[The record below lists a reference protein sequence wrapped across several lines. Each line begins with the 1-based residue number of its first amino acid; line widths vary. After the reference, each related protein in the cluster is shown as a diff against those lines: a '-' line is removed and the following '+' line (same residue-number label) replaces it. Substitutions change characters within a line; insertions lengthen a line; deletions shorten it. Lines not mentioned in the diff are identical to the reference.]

1 MKGEIFLEMRG
12 IKKSFGNQV
21 VLRGVDLD
29 VRRGEVLVLLGGSG
43 GGKSVLMK
51 HMVGLLQPDEGTVT
65 LEGKV
70 ISDLSERDL
79 SWARKKIS
87 MMFQSG
93 ALFDSMTVAEN
104 VAFPMQEA
112 GLRDRDEL
120 SRRVSE
126 ALEIVHLEGQEDK
139 MPATLSGGMRKR
151 VALARAVVEEPCCVL
166 YDEPH
171 AGLDPVT
178 GDSIDRLIKD
188 LANEHGIT
196 NVVITHEMRSAF
208 RIADRLVFMKDG
220 LVYWEGTPD
229 ELKACQDPVLVNF
242 VEGRSQDSDL
252 LFRLRAGIVT
262 LWRLIP
268 KKPRRLLG
276 AFYFSGLRCL
286 EQSSSC
292 LGISVIYSRSA
303 MK

>member
-12 IKKSFGNQV
+12 IKKSFGDQV

-29 VRRGEVLVLLGGSG
+29 VRRGEILVLLGGSG

-70 ISDLSERDL
+70 ISDLSEREL

-112 GLRDRDEL
+112 GVSDRDEL

-126 ALEIVHLEGQEDK
+126 ALKIVHLEGQEDK

-188 LANEHGIT
+188 LSDEHGIT

-208 RIADRLVFMKDG
+208 RIADRLVFMRDG

-229 ELKACQDPVLVNF
+229 ELKDSKDPVLVNF

-252 LFRLRAGIVT
+252 
-262 LWRLIP
+262 
-268 KKPRRLLG
+268 
-276 AFYFSGLRCL
+276 
-286 EQSSSC
+286 
-292 LGISVIYSRSA
+292 
-303 MK
+303 

>member
-12 IKKSFGNQV
+12 IKKSFGDQV

-29 VRRGEVLVLLGGSG
+29 ISRGEVLVLLGGSG

-126 ALEIVHLEGQEDK
+126 ALKIVRIEGQEDK
-139 MPATLSGGMRKR
+139 MPAALSGGMRKR

-229 ELKACQDPVLVNF
+229 ELKDSKDPILVNF
-242 VEGRSQDSDL
+242 VEWRSQDSDL
-252 LFRLRAGIVT
+252 
-262 LWRLIP
+262 
-268 KKPRRLLG
+268 
-276 AFYFSGLRCL
+276 
-286 EQSSSC
+286 
-292 LGISVIYSRSA
+292 
-303 MK
+303 

>member
-12 IKKSFGNQV
+12 IKKSFGDQV

-252 LFRLRAGIVT
+252 
-262 LWRLIP
+262 
-268 KKPRRLLG
+268 
-276 AFYFSGLRCL
+276 
-286 EQSSSC
+286 
-292 LGISVIYSRSA
+292 
-303 MK
+303 

>member
-1 MKGEIFLEMRG
+1 
-12 IKKSFGNQV
+12 SFGNQV

-220 LVYWEGTPD
+220 LVYWEGTPG

-252 LFRLRAGIVT
+252 
-262 LWRLIP
+262 
-268 KKPRRLLG
+268 
-276 AFYFSGLRCL
+276 
-286 EQSSSC
+286 
-292 LGISVIYSRSA
+292 
-303 MK
+303 

>member
-1 MKGEIFLEMRG
+1 MKGDNFLKMRG
-12 IKKSFGNQV
+12 IKKSFGDQV

-70 ISDLSERDL
+70 ISDLSEREL

-87 MMFQSG
+87 IMFQGG

-104 VAFPMQEA
+104 IAFPMQEA
-112 GLRDRDEL
+112 GVRDRDEL
-120 SRRVSE
+120 FRRVSE
-126 ALEIVHLEGQEDK
+126 ALKIVHLEGQEDK
-139 MPATLSGGMRKR
+139 MPAALSGGMRKR

-178 GDSIDRLIKD
+178 GDSIDRLIRD
-188 LANEHGIT
+188 LAKEHGIT

-220 LVYWEGTPD
+220 LIYWEGTPD
-229 ELKACQDPVLVNF
+229 ELKASKDSVLVNF
-242 VEGRSQDSDL
+242 VEGRSQDWDL
-252 LFRLRAGIVT
+252 
-262 LWRLIP
+262 
-268 KKPRRLLG
+268 
-276 AFYFSGLRCL
+276 
-286 EQSSSC
+286 
-292 LGISVIYSRSA
+292 
-303 MK
+303 

>member
-1 MKGEIFLEMRG
+1 
-12 IKKSFGNQV
+12 
-21 VLRGVDLD
+21 
-29 VRRGEVLVLLGGSG
+29 
-43 GGKSVLMK
+43 MK

-208 RIADRLVFMKDG
+208 RIADRLIFMKDG

-229 ELKACQDPVLVNF
+229 ELKDSKDPILVNF

-252 LFRLRAGIVT
+252 
-262 LWRLIP
+262 
-268 KKPRRLLG
+268 
-276 AFYFSGLRCL
+276 
-286 EQSSSC
+286 
-292 LGISVIYSRSA
+292 
-303 MK
+303 

>member
-29 VRRGEVLVLLGGSG
+29 VRRGEILVLLGGSG

-220 LVYWEGTPD
+220 LVYWEGTPG

-252 LFRLRAGIVT
+252 
-262 LWRLIP
+262 
-268 KKPRRLLG
+268 
-276 AFYFSGLRCL
+276 
-286 EQSSSC
+286 
-292 LGISVIYSRSA
+292 
-303 MK
+303 

>member
-12 IKKSFGNQV
+12 IKKSFGDQV

-220 LVYWEGTPD
+220 LIYWEGTPD
-229 ELKACQDPVLVNF
+229 ELKACQDPVLVIF

-252 LFRLRAGIVT
+252 
-262 LWRLIP
+262 
-268 KKPRRLLG
+268 
-276 AFYFSGLRCL
+276 
-286 EQSSSC
+286 
-292 LGISVIYSRSA
+292 
-303 MK
+303 

>member
-1 MKGEIFLEMRG
+1 MNGDNFLKMRG
-12 IKKSFGNQV
+12 IKKSFGDQV

-70 ISDLSERDL
+70 ISDLSEREL

-87 MMFQSG
+87 IMFQGG

-112 GLRDRDEL
+112 GVRDRDEL
-120 SRRVSE
+120 FRRVSE
-126 ALEIVHLEGQEDK
+126 ALKIVHLEGQEDK
-139 MPATLSGGMRKR
+139 MPAALSGGMRKR

-178 GDSIDRLIKD
+178 GDSIDRLIRD
-188 LANEHGIT
+188 LAKEHGIT

-220 LVYWEGTPD
+220 LIYWEGTPD
-229 ELKACQDPVLVNF
+229 ELKASKDSVLVNF

-252 LFRLRAGIVT
+252 
-262 LWRLIP
+262 
-268 KKPRRLLG
+268 
-276 AFYFSGLRCL
+276 
-286 EQSSSC
+286 
-292 LGISVIYSRSA
+292 
-303 MK
+303 

>member
-1 MKGEIFLEMRG
+1 KGEIFLEMRG
-12 IKKSFGNQV
+12 IKKSFGDQV

-220 LVYWEGTPD
+220 LIYWEGTPD

-252 LFRLRAGIVT
+252 
-262 LWRLIP
+262 
-268 KKPRRLLG
+268 
-276 AFYFSGLRCL
+276 
-286 EQSSSC
+286 
-292 LGISVIYSRSA
+292 
-303 MK
+303 

>member
-12 IKKSFGNQV
+12 IKKSFGDQV

-220 LVYWEGTPD
+220 LIYWEGTPD

-252 LFRLRAGIVT
+252 
-262 LWRLIP
+262 
-268 KKPRRLLG
+268 
-276 AFYFSGLRCL
+276 
-286 EQSSSC
+286 
-292 LGISVIYSRSA
+292 
-303 MK
+303 

>member
-12 IKKSFGNQV
+12 IKKSFGDQV

-29 VRRGEVLVLLGGSG
+29 VRRGEILVLLGGSG

-220 LVYWEGTPD
+220 LVYWEGTPG

-252 LFRLRAGIVT
+252 
-262 LWRLIP
+262 
-268 KKPRRLLG
+268 
-276 AFYFSGLRCL
+276 
-286 EQSSSC
+286 
-292 LGISVIYSRSA
+292 
-303 MK
+303 

>member
-12 IKKSFGNQV
+12 IKKSFGDQV

-126 ALEIVHLEGQEDK
+126 ALKIVHLEGQEDK

-220 LVYWEGTPD
+220 LIYWEGTPD

-252 LFRLRAGIVT
+252 
-262 LWRLIP
+262 
-268 KKPRRLLG
+268 
-276 AFYFSGLRCL
+276 
-286 EQSSSC
+286 
-292 LGISVIYSRSA
+292 
-303 MK
+303 

>member
-1 MKGEIFLEMRG
+1 MKGDNFLEMRG
-12 IKKSFGNQV
+12 IKKSFGDQV

-29 VRRGEVLVLLGGSG
+29 VRRGEILVLLGGSG

-70 ISDLSERDL
+70 ISDLSERGL

-87 MMFQSG
+87 IMFQGG

-104 VAFPMQEA
+104 IAFPMQEA
-112 GLRDRDEL
+112 GVRDRDEL
-120 SRRVSE
+120 FRRVSD
-126 ALEIVHLEGQEDK
+126 ALKIVHLEGQEDK
-139 MPATLSGGMRKR
+139 MPAALSGGMRKR

-178 GDSIDRLIKD
+178 GDSIDRLIRD
-188 LANEHGIT
+188 LAKEHGIT

-220 LVYWEGTPD
+220 LIYWEGTPD
-229 ELKACQDPVLVNF
+229 ELKASKDSVLVNF
-242 VEGRSQDSDL
+242 VEGRSQDWDL
-252 LFRLRAGIVT
+252 
-262 LWRLIP
+262 
-268 KKPRRLLG
+268 
-276 AFYFSGLRCL
+276 
-286 EQSSSC
+286 
-292 LGISVIYSRSA
+292 
-303 MK
+303 

>member
-29 VRRGEVLVLLGGSG
+29 VRRGEVLDLLGGSG

-220 LVYWEGTPD
+220 LVYWEGTPG

-252 LFRLRAGIVT
+252 
-262 LWRLIP
+262 
-268 KKPRRLLG
+268 
-276 AFYFSGLRCL
+276 
-286 EQSSSC
+286 
-292 LGISVIYSRSA
+292 
-303 MK
+303 

>member
-12 IKKSFGNQV
+12 IKKSFGDQV

-29 VRRGEVLVLLGGSG
+29 IRRGEVLVLLGGSG

-51 HMVGLLQPDEGTVT
+51 HIVGLLQPDEGTVT

-93 ALFDSMTVAEN
+93 ALFDSMTVTEN

-126 ALEIVHLEGQEDK
+126 ALKIVRLEGQEDK
-139 MPATLSGGMRKR
+139 MPAALSGGMRKR

-188 LANEHGIT
+188 LANERGIT

-229 ELKACQDPVLVNF
+229 ELKDSKDPILVNF

-252 LFRLRAGIVT
+252 
-262 LWRLIP
+262 
-268 KKPRRLLG
+268 
-276 AFYFSGLRCL
+276 
-286 EQSSSC
+286 
-292 LGISVIYSRSA
+292 
-303 MK
+303 

>member
-1 MKGEIFLEMRG
+1 MNGDNFLKMRG
-12 IKKSFGNQV
+12 IKKSFGDQV

-70 ISDLSERDL
+70 ISDLSEREL

-87 MMFQSG
+87 IMFQGG

-104 VAFPMQEA
+104 IAFPMQEA
-112 GLRDRDEL
+112 GVRDRDEL
-120 SRRVSE
+120 FRRVSD
-126 ALEIVHLEGQEDK
+126 ALKIVHLEGQEDK
-139 MPATLSGGMRKR
+139 MPAALSGGMRKR

-178 GDSIDRLIKD
+178 GDSIDRLIRG
-188 LANEHGIT
+188 LAKEHGIT

-220 LVYWEGTPD
+220 LIYWEGTPD
-229 ELKACQDPVLVNF
+229 ELKASKDSVLVNF
-242 VEGRSQDSDL
+242 VEGRSQDWDL
-252 LFRLRAGIVT
+252 
-262 LWRLIP
+262 
-268 KKPRRLLG
+268 
-276 AFYFSGLRCL
+276 
-286 EQSSSC
+286 
-292 LGISVIYSRSA
+292 
-303 MK
+303 

>member
-12 IKKSFGNQV
+12 IKKSFGDQV

-29 VRRGEVLVLLGGSG
+29 VRRGEILVLLGGSG

-70 ISDLSERDL
+70 ISDLSEREL

-112 GLRDRDEL
+112 GVRDRDEL

-126 ALEIVHLEGQEDK
+126 ALKIVHLEGQEDK

-178 GDSIDRLIKD
+178 GDSIDRLIRD

-229 ELKACQDPVLVNF
+229 ELKASKDPVLVNF

-252 LFRLRAGIVT
+252 
-262 LWRLIP
+262 
-268 KKPRRLLG
+268 
-276 AFYFSGLRCL
+276 
-286 EQSSSC
+286 
-292 LGISVIYSRSA
+292 
-303 MK
+303 

>member
-1 MKGEIFLEMRG
+1 MKGDNFLKMRG
-12 IKKSFGNQV
+12 IKKSFGDQV

-65 LEGKV
+65 LEGRV
-70 ISDLSERDL
+70 ISDLSEREL

-87 MMFQSG
+87 IMFQGG

-112 GLRDRDEL
+112 GVRDRDEL
-120 SRRVSE
+120 FRRVSE
-126 ALEIVHLEGQEDK
+126 ALKIVHLEGQEDK
-139 MPATLSGGMRKR
+139 MPSALSGGMRKR

-178 GDSIDRLIKD
+178 GDSIDRLIRD
-188 LANEHGIT
+188 LAKEHGIT

-220 LVYWEGTPD
+220 LIYWEGTPD
-229 ELKACQDPVLVNF
+229 ELKASKDSVLVNF

-252 LFRLRAGIVT
+252 
-262 LWRLIP
+262 
-268 KKPRRLLG
+268 
-276 AFYFSGLRCL
+276 
-286 EQSSSC
+286 
-292 LGISVIYSRSA
+292 
-303 MK
+303 

>member
-12 IKKSFGNQV
+12 IKKSFGDQV

-208 RIADRLVFMKDG
+208 RIADRFVFMKDG
-220 LVYWEGTPD
+220 LVYWEGTPG

-252 LFRLRAGIVT
+252 
-262 LWRLIP
+262 
-268 KKPRRLLG
+268 
-276 AFYFSGLRCL
+276 
-286 EQSSSC
+286 
-292 LGISVIYSRSA
+292 
-303 MK
+303 

>member
-12 IKKSFGNQV
+12 IKKSFGDQV

-29 VRRGEVLVLLGGSG
+29 IRRGEVLVLLGGSG

-93 ALFDSMTVAEN
+93 ALFYSMTVAEN

-126 ALEIVHLEGQEDK
+126 ALKIVRLEGQEDK
-139 MPATLSGGMRKR
+139 MPAALSGGMRKR

-252 LFRLRAGIVT
+252 
-262 LWRLIP
+262 
-268 KKPRRLLG
+268 
-276 AFYFSGLRCL
+276 
-286 EQSSSC
+286 
-292 LGISVIYSRSA
+292 
-303 MK
+303 

>member
-12 IKKSFGNQV
+12 IKKSFGDQV

-229 ELKACQDPVLVNF
+229 ELKDSKDPILVNF

-252 LFRLRAGIVT
+252 
-262 LWRLIP
+262 
-268 KKPRRLLG
+268 
-276 AFYFSGLRCL
+276 
-286 EQSSSC
+286 
-292 LGISVIYSRSA
+292 
-303 MK
+303 